1 MSEHNSEY
9 NMSQLLLN
17 KSIISQ
23 LSDTEE
29 EDGISDFNILFEN
42 AFANTFSPR
51 KKDAKNEE
59 NNIDE
64 KKLYYINTNSEKSTK
79 TQTSI
84 IKKNIFN
91 VKNEQEQ
98 EQEQNLTKKKR
109 GRSRKVKNSQDLNSK
124 LKIHDKHSM
133 DNLLRKIQVHYLSF
147 IISYIN
153 DILKELNYKEQFL
166 KIDYNFKKT
175 INKDFMENLKTKKIS
190 DIVCIDISSKYKKDK
205 NVNRNIYEKIKGYEI
220 INNIL
225 NLNYLAPFDIY
236 YKSKKNI
243 NLEDYGLD
251 KEIILSAKTKMY
263 KDLLKESINNKDKDY
278 IENLNL
284 CVFQNYPIKDKFLM
298 YGPNHINI

>member
-9 NMSQLLLN
+9 NMSHFCLN

-23 LSDTEE
+23 LSDNEE
-29 EDGISDFNILFEN
+29 EDEISDFNISFKN
-42 AFANTFSPR
+42 AFANTFSPG
-51 KKDAKNEE
+51 KKVYKNEE
-59 NNIDE
+59 NKIDE
-64 KKLYYINTNSEKSTK
+64 KNLYYINTNSEKSTK

-84 IKKNIFN
+84 IKKNIFIVN
-91 VKNEQEQ
+91 IEKEQEQ
-98 EQEQNLTKKKR
+98 EQDLTKKKR
-109 GRSRKVKNSQDLNSK
+109 GRLRKTKDSQDFNSTP
-124 LKIHDKHSM
+124 KIHDKNSM

-263 KDLLKESINNKDKDY
+263 KDLLKESINKKDKNY
-278 IENLNL
+278 IKNLNF
-284 CVFQNYPIKDKFLM
+284 CIFQNYPIKDKFLM

>member
-23 LSDTEE
+23 LSDTKE

-51 KKDAKNEE
+51 KKDDKNEE
-59 NNIDE
+59 NNLDE

-124 LKIHDKHSM
+124 PKIHDKHSI

-205 NVNRNIYEKIKGYEI
+205 SENRNIYEKIKEYKN

-225 NLNYLAPFDIY
+225 NQNYLEPFDIY
-236 YKSKKNI
+236 YKSKKNV
-243 NLEDYGLD
+243 NLQNFGLD
-251 KEIILSAKTKMY
+251 REIILSEKTKMY